1 MFTQIL
7 KSVFHPAVATP
18 PDPTTALGLIA
29 TAPPARTPA
38 PASQAAPTATLTQEP
53 AVQVHLGPPA
63 PPTPGYDATSWNA
76 DVDRAVREGTTVAKI
91 ARERAVRESPPAT
104 VRAAMDDTAKIEAQL
119 ADARAR
125 EASAIALHEQHEVLL
140 QALERAQRDVR
151 VLKETLA
158 SLQAALNDKS
168 SIEERCALH
177 LRDDVYAISKL
188 NQTYGLLSVL
198 GFQAADLRE
207 GIPVFEQRVV
217 AARAALV
224 AFEKANGIKANW

>member
-1 MFTQIL
+1 MNLQKLWNGVLNLTGTGAPEP
-7 KSVFHPAVATP
+7 SVLGRLVA
-18 PDPTTALGLIA
+18 A
-29 TAPPARTPA
+29 APRTPA
-38 PASQAAPTATLTQEP
+38 PASQAAPTTTLTQEP

-63 PPTPGYDATSWNA
+63 PPTAGYDATTWNA
-76 DVDRAVREGTTVAKI
+76 DADRAVREGTTVAKI
-91 ARERAVRESPPAT
+91 GQERAVRADPPASLE
-104 VRAAMDDTAKIEAQL
+104 RAMNVTRKVQEEL

-125 EASAIALHEQHEVLL
+125 EASEIALHEQHEVLL

-217 AARAALV
+217 AARAALERSEKSLKGK
-224 AFEKANGIKANW
+224 AF